1 MNDEDLSFGE
11 LAESQGP
18 GSAQPGRAS
27 GRGRRR
33 APKRGGFL
41 RGVLPVLLVL
51 LVVGGIAV
59 GGIQGYRWVTSNV
72 NVEQEATDYPGPGSG
87 EAIVE
92 VGEGDTG
99 TDIASTLVEQG
110 VIKTPGPFVN
120 IFSNTPDASRIEP
133 GIYQLKL
140 EMTSS
145 DALDALMDPQN
156 LAGHRVIIPEGRR
169 LTQIWEQLAAETDI
183 PVEDFE
189 AAAQDYTSYGIP
201 ENSAKSLEGYL
212 APGRYDIYEDATA
225 EDVITMMWERMEKEL
240 TGRGIA
246 EEDWHESLTIAS
258 LAEMEVRNP
267 EDYGKVVRTIRN
279 RLEGAGEADGSPMK
293 LQFDSTVHYV
303 TGKSASVGT
312 TDEERATDSP
322 YNTYRYDGLPPGPI
336 AAPGENALD
345 AVDEPP
351 AGDWL
356 YFVSVNT
363 DTGETKFAATW
374 AEHEENVAEWQ
385 AWAASKG

>member
-1 MNDEDLSFGE
+1 MNDEDLSFDE

-18 GSAQPGRAS
+18 GSPPQGRPS

-33 APKRGGFL
+33 APKRGGFF

-59 GGIQGYRWVTSNV
+59 GGVQGYRWVTSNV
-72 NVEQEATDYPGPGSG
+72 NVEQEAADYPGPGSG

-92 VGEGDTG
+92 VAEGDTG
-99 TDIASTLVEQG
+99 TDIAGTLVEQG

-145 DALDALMDPQN
+145 DALDALLDPQN

-169 LTQIWEQLAAETDI
+169 VAQIWEQLAAETDI

-246 EEDWHESLTIAS
+246 EADWHESLTIAS

-279 RLEGAGEADGSPMK
+279 RLEGAGEAAGSPMK

-312 TDEERATDSP
+312 TDAERATDSP
-322 YNTYRYDGLPPGPI
+322 YNTYRYGGLPPGPI
-336 AAPGENALD
+336 AAPGANALD
-345 AVDEPP
+345 AVDAPP
-351 AGDWL
+351 EGDWL